1 MFFSCGWC
9 YKYKTAVEILWNFYQ
24 TEEENELVQSAQ
36 VLKKV
41 KFKEKSWE
49 NDLFS
54 VVLKIT

>member
-36 VLKKV
+36 GLKKKLSLKRKV
-41 KFKEKSWE
+41 EKMTFFLWS
-49 NDLFS
+49 
-54 VVLKIT
+54 